1 MEESWAEQL
10 SASRALTWSYPPYL
24 MSREIVVFWRCT
36 SFGNYPN
43 EKTRPLSQTIEVS
56 AILALSSNAD
66 EYQRPQDTADPNRS
80 AAFLHPLQEDCCLAV
95 VSKDLGAGK
104 LVLGYSL
111 FTVVRAS
118 NESTRLTQVSPFS
131 KLTPLTFRLGHT
143 ILVDA
148 GLMIL
153 RYFEVMFLQIL

>member
-1 MEESWAEQL
+1 MEESWVEQL
-10 SASRALTWSYPPYL
+10 STSLALTLSYLPYL
-24 MSREIVVFWRCT
+24 MSREIVVFRRCT

-43 EKTRPLSQTIEVS
+43 EKTRPLSPTIEVS

-80 AAFLHPLQEDCCLAV
+80 AVFLHPLQEDSCLAV

-118 NESTRLTQVSPFS
+118 NESTRLDFS
-131 KLTPLTFRLGHT
+131 SWTYHIGQCRTHDIKAFQSHLSSNG
-143 ILVDA
+143 IAQWDGA
-148 GLMIL
+148 GFM
-153 RYFEVMFLQIL
+153 V